1 MHLSVHLA
9 RFVKLSLGIG
19 STLRGTYRLIHDA
32 QVRKESD
39 TNITC
44 TSHPAVPAE
53 NQLPRFCPAAHERQR
68 KDKCLDDLIRTELS
82 VRYITTLRGQIDT
95 FNEIRDAA
103 DVLDHCV
110 DPYNHTLLTLPNN
123 TSRH

>member
-1 MHLSVHLA
+1 MGTT
-9 RFVKLSLGIG
+9 RRPCFEQ
-19 STLRGTYRLIHDA
+19 STI
-32 QVRKESD
+32 
-39 TNITC
+39 
-44 TSHPAVPAE
+44 PAE

-82 VRYITTLRGQIDT
+82 VHYITTLRSQIDT